1 MPKIDLTDEEQ
12 SAAAAHE
19 PRRRG
24 AARTTDQFVGA
35 RLRDRR
41 LMLGLSR
48 RDLADRLDR
57 VSQQTIYKYELGIAS
72 VSAALLHK
80 IAGALGTSV
89 DYFFDGLE
97 TNEKVEAPREFLN
110 LMRSLGEIKSEE
122 HLEVISHVVR
132 VLANRS
138 RAGGS

>member
-1 MPKIDLTDEEQ
+1 
-12 SAAAAHE
+12 
-19 PRRRG
+19 
-24 AARTTDQFVGA
+24 
-35 RLRDRR
+35 
-41 LMLGLSR
+41 MLGLSR

-138 RAGGS
+138 RDGGS

>member
-1 MPKIDLTDEEQ
+1 
-12 SAAAAHE
+12 
-19 PRRRG
+19 
-24 AARTTDQFVGA
+24 
-35 RLRDRR
+35 
-41 LMLGLSR
+41 MLGLSR

>member
-1 MPKIDLTDEEQ
+1 MPKIDLADEEQ
-12 SAAAAHE
+12 STVAAHE
-19 PRRRG
+19 PTRRG
-24 AARTTDQFVGA
+24 ADRTIDHFVGA
-35 RLRDRR
+35 RIRDRR

-57 VSQQTIYKYELGIAS
+57 ISQQTIYKYELGIAS

-80 IAGALGTSV
+80 IAGVLGTSV
-89 DYFFDGLE
+89 DYFFDGLGA
-97 TNEKVEAPREFLN
+97 NEVAQMPDILLS

-122 HLEVISHVVR
+122 RLEVISHLVR

-138 RAGGS
+138 RADGS